1 NIKTLDFCGLSSKHF
16 GSALTSL
23 AEYMGRLRLVQDYE
37 DDDEKEPTYSF
48 QSVKNVALP
57 DLQRLSLHNCSIISE
72 YSTILTLL
80 AHAPNITHLDLGGC
94 SVSEMTLNFLA
105 TQTNVTKNLTHL
117 LLARCKHISSEAIA
131 SLIIQ
136 CENLRVLNLY
146 DIATAISE
154 YDLITILRSQTA
166 KRFQSLD
173 LGSSYVTSRV
183 LHAIQENCTSAL
195 QHLGIALAQI
205 PLTIQLNEFLTSMPS
220 IQYIDLTGVK
230 CLTPIS
236 IRGLLDNLQTNHSLH
251 TVEMSESLIK
261 NLCAIK
267 GWKINDNF
275 SRRYCYT
282 KLSHGRRKSPF
293 EKIGCG

>member
-1 NIKTLDFCGLSSKHF
+1 
-16 GSALTSL
+16 
-23 AEYMGRLRLVQDYE
+23 
-37 DDDEKEPTYSF
+37 
-48 QSVKNVALP
+48 
-57 DLQRLSLHNCSIISE
+57 
-72 YSTILTLL
+72 
-80 AHAPNITHLDLGGC
+80 
-94 SVSEMTLNFLA
+94 EMTLNVLA

-205 PLTIQLNEFLTSMPS
+205 PLTIQLNEFLMSMPS

-236 IRGLLDNLQTNHSLH
+236 IRGLLDNLQKNHSLH
-251 TVEMSESLIK
+251 TVEMSESLLK
-261 NLCAIK
+261 NLCVIK

-275 SRRYCYT
+275 SR
-282 KLSHGRRKSPF
+282 
-293 EKIGCG
+293 